1 MLLVFLMMYVKT
13 TKCSRG
19 RFWIV
24 GLFVWVFFLFYVG
37 RYILDFHISTCLS
50 PFLLKDGTPPIS
62 WNTRCK
68 IVQGTANGINFLH
81 ENNHIHRDIK
91 R

>member
-1 MLLVFLMMYVKT
+1 MVWF
-13 TKCSRG
+13 
-19 RFWIV
+19 
-24 GLFVWVFFLFYVG
+24 GLYKHICITFSPFY
-37 RYILDFHISTCLS
+37 LPS
-50 PFLLKDGTPPIS
+50 PFLLKDGTPPVS

-68 IVQGTANGINFLH
+68 IAQGTANGINFLH